1 MRKTASCVFFVIKIL
16 RYKNLVFSVL
26 ASAIL
31 PSAMSSESA
40 LIAQYIAPHTTSPLA
55 KNLLDDTALLPPL
68 PPNAAYAISTDT
80 IVEHIHTLPSSTP
93 QTYAQKILAA
103 NLSDLAAQ
111 AAQPL
116 AILLSLTIPKPQA
129 ETFIKEFSPPFAQ
142 GCKKNNLLWLGGDLT
157 TTPHNICIS
166 ATIIGRTQKN
176 IDPKRA
182 NAQNKDL
189 ILATGELG
197 EAALGLKILQETQP
211 RKRTPEQQKAAQRYN
226 SPTARWKE
234 ALRIAPYAHAMMDIS
249 DGLAADLTKL
259 CSAAQLGAD
268 LYLPSI
274 PIASSLLHTLP
285 AEQALA
291 LALVGGEDFELLL
304 TAPPETLDILQKKA
318 APLNKA
324 PPSERLNKNKGIY
337 PIPERR
343 AKKNC
348 LPPLQHTKATTA
360 SPRKTA
366 NAVAFF
372 PLHQFAT
379 CKQACNRSSCSILLS
394 SSSVARRS
402 AGRAPAP

>member
-68 PPNAAYAISTDT
+68 PPNSAYAISTDT

-129 ETFIKEFSPPFAQ
+129 ETFIKKFSPPFAQ
-142 GCKKNNLLWLGGDLT
+142 GCKENNLLWLGGDLT

-166 ATIIGRTQKN
+166 ATIIGCTQKN

-211 RKRTPEQQKAAQRYN
+211 RKRTPAQQKAAQRYN

-259 CSAAQLGAD
+259 CTAAQLGAD
-268 LYLPSI
+268 LFLPSI
-274 PIASSLLHTLP
+274 PIASTLLHTLP

-291 LALVGGEDFELLL
+291 LALSGGEDFELLL
-304 TAPPETLDILQKKA
+304 TAPPENFDILQKKA
-318 APLNKA
+318 APLHLTPIGK
-324 PPSERLNKNKGIY
+324 LNENKGIIRY
-337 PIPERR
+337 LN
-343 AKKNC
+343 ADKKETS
-348 LPPLQHTKATTA
+348 PPTYKGYDH
-360 SPRKTA
+360 
-366 NAVAFF
+366 
-372 PLHQFAT
+372 FA
-379 CKQACNRSSCSILLS
+379 
-394 SSSVARRS
+394 
-402 AGRAPAP
+402 